1 MYAKK
6 GIRAYQKD
14 SLRSDLASADPHRII
29 QLLMQ
34 GVLERCAQAKG
45 AIDRR
50 DFEAKAE
57 LLTRIT
63 DIINALNDALD
74 PEVNPELVEN
84 LSSLYGYMNERVHQ
98 AGLEMRAEILDEVIS
113 LMLTIKSAWDQISDE
128 AKVEAAQARS

>member
-6 GIRAYQKD
+6 GIQAYQKD

-50 DFEAKAE
+50 DYEAKAA

-74 PEVNPELVEN
+74 PEVNPDLVNN
-84 LSSLYGYMNERVHQ
+84 LSSLYGYMNEKVHE
-98 AGLEMRAEILDEVIS
+98 AGLEMRSEILDEVMS
-113 LMLTIKSAWDQISDE
+113 LMLTIKSAWDQIPDE
-128 AKVEAAQARS
+128 AKSEAASVRG

>member
-6 GIRAYQKD
+6 GIQAYQKD